1 MDERDTSDRSRPD
14 GRMSS
19 EATLR
24 LRGATR
30 ALRLHLRELPCVVH
44 YGREPDLF
52 LAEAAF
58 PFARFCYESTESL
71 IGAGFGGTVLGALA
85 RSVFV
90 DGLRWQWI
98 GEAPGERRAA
108 LLGSMLEERNGILD
122 RLERHEATCPIL
134 PRWFAPLLGVTDLTG
149 GSPGWWQ
156 APSMPDEKELLDTFL
171 SQPQEAASATPPDGD
186 ARELLASARQM
197 LNLAGL
203 RGAVMVLAHAGH
215 GNLLGLQSSL
225 AEDGVP
231 GHDLRPDHEA
241 LFMHAAAVG
250 VTVTLLGVCGTAPEC
265 WPAEVDQ
272 KSFLATALELTG
284 EVTAAATTLHGLGA
298 VSSPVGGRQKI
309 RSSTAR
315 RAVMR
320 GSVVLAAKD
329 LMPDCNDA
337 APVLAAAERYEKH
350 VHSWYTS
357 PYAKGDPKLATVLAY
372 SGGHSTFQTVM
383 TTVDNAPVAAM
394 FAARMLLEEAA
405 RFRWL
410 TSDTREDEFMARSKR
425 YFDEFRSRKRTTISL
440 LMSNGVRTPVAR
452 KLFELP
458 SSVFEGP
465 DDIAKGRERFP
476 SIEDMLLALGEPYPE
491 PGWLSVAYSLLSQAT
506 HSTPMGVLH
515 LVTIREETVHLG
527 EPSPEMLSLALDVAC
542 LGSAHL
548 LGLGAVLLTH
558 ASPEADAY
566 SRELHRLA
574 LGVHNAAR
582 AVHGLD

>member
-1 MDERDTSDRSRPD
+1 MDERDTGDSSRPD
-14 GRMSS
+14 GRVSS
-19 EATLR
+19 EATLS
-24 LRGATR
+24 LRSATR
-30 ALRLHLRELPCVVH
+30 ALRLHLRELPSVVH
-44 YGREPDLF
+44 HGREADLF

-58 PFARFCYESTESL
+58 PFARFCYESAEAL

-98 GEAPGERRAA
+98 GEAPVERRTA

-122 RLERHEATCPIL
+122 RLERHDATCPIL

-149 GSPGWWQ
+149 ASPRWWQ
-156 APSMPDEKELLDTFL
+156 APSMPDEQELLDTFL
-171 SQPQEAASATPPDGD
+171 SRPQEAAPATSDEGD
-186 ARELLASARQM
+186 IQELLASSRQ
-197 LNLAGL
+197 LLGLAGL

-241 LFMHAAAVG
+241 LFTHAAAVG
-250 VTVTLLGVCGTAPEC
+250 VTVTLLGVCVAAPEC

-272 KSFLATALELTG
+272 KSFLARALELTG
-284 EVTAAATTLHGLGA
+284 EIAAAATVLHGLGA
-298 VSSPVGGRQKI
+298 ASAPTGGGQKI
-309 RSSTAR
+309 RSNAAR
-315 RAVMR
+315 RPIMR
-320 GSVVLAAKD
+320 GSVVLPAED

-357 PYAKGDPKLATVLAY
+357 PYAKGNPKLASVLAY
-372 SGGHSTFQTVM
+372 GGAHSTFQAVM
-383 TTVDNAPVAAM
+383 TNVDNAPVAAM

-410 TSDTREDEFMARSKR
+410 TSETREDEFMARSKR
-425 YFDEFRSRKRTTISL
+425 YFDEFRSHKKKTISL
-440 LMSNGVRTPVAR
+440 LTSNGVPTPVAR
-452 KLFELP
+452 KLLELP
-458 SSVFEGP
+458 SNVFEGP

-476 SIEDMLLALGEPYPE
+476 SIENMLLALGEPYAE
-491 PGWLSVAYSLLSQAT
+491 PGWLSVAYSLLSQVT
-506 HSTPMGVLH
+506 HSTPIGVLH
-515 LVTIREETVHLG
+515 LLTIRGETVHLG
-527 EPSPEMLSLALDVAC
+527 EATPEMLGLALDVAC

-548 LGLGAVLLTH
+548 LGLGAVFLTH
-558 ASPEADAY
+558 GTPVAFAY
-566 SRELHRLA
+566 SNELRRLA
-574 LGVHNAAR
+574 AAVHDAAR
-582 AVHGLD
+582 WTHGLD